1 MILQYCK
8 VSRTCK
14 AALFLF
20 ELIPNTDFTCPMN
33 FIAEELFNC
42 WQLYIYTYKNQA
54 QLFSNKQKKLKTGA
68 DPGGKQ
74 GGLVTYL
81 KI

>member
-1 MILQYCK
+1 
-8 VSRTCK
+8 
-14 AALFLF
+14 
-20 ELIPNTDFTCPMN
+20 MN
-33 FIAEELFNC
+33 LIAEELFNC